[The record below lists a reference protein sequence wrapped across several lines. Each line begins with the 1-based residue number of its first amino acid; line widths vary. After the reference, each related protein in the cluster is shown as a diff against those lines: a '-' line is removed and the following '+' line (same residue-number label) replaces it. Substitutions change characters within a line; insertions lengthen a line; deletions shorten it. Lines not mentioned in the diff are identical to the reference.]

1 MLNRRFLRIKV
12 MQALYA
18 FFQHENADP
27 KQFEKEL
34 FRSLDK
40 IYDLYLT
47 LLALLGDM
55 HHVAHLI
62 MDENRNKRLPGKE
75 DLSPN
80 MKFAENIL
88 LKSIVGNREL
98 KGVLE
103 KRKISWQNDFDLVRK
118 LFGQVRNSKLYKQY
132 MQQPFDND
140 IVHDRNFMIALITD
154 VLSQSELL
162 TSYLEEKNI
171 YWADDSF
178 VAFNSLIRTF
188 EDFNGEFQ
196 LPPLLKDEK
205 DDMDFMSDLF
215 SKTILYRQHFEE
227 LIDKHT
233 RNWEIE
239 RIASMDMLLMEM
251 ALAEILHIPNVPVK
265 ASLNEY
271 IDISKQYST
280 PNSKVFVNGVLDK
293 VIAELKREGRIEKT
307 GRGLKES

>member
-27 KQFEKEL
+27 KQFERDL
-34 FRSLDK
+34 FKSLDK

-47 LLALLGDM
+47 LLALFADM
-55 HHVAHLI
+55 HHVALLVI
-62 MDENRNKRLPGKE
+62 DENRNKRLPGKD
-75 DLSPN
+75 DLQPN
-80 MKFAENIL
+80 LKFVNNVL
-88 LKSIVGNREL
+88 LKGITDSNEL
-98 KGVLE
+98 RSVLE
-103 KRKISWQNDFDLVRK
+103 KKKISWQNDFDLVRK
-118 LFGQVRNSKLYKQY
+118 IFHQVRHSKVYKTY
-132 MQQPFDND
+132 MSQSQLND
-140 IVHDRNFMIALITD
+140 LAGDREFMIGLVTD

-162 TSYLEEKNI
+162 ISHLEEKNI

-188 EDFNGEFQ
+188 EDFQDGFK
-196 LPPLLKDEK
+196 LPSLLKDEK
-205 DDMDFMSDLF
+205 DDLDFMSELF
-215 SKTILYRQHFEE
+215 NKTILYRQHFEE

-293 VIAELKREGRIEKT
+293 VIAQLKRENRIEKT